1 MLTRGVILVGN
12 KTDLERHREVQTPSG
27 RKLAKDCCCKFIETS
42 SGLDHNVNELLVGI
56 VAQVKLNPKRINNLT
71 EKQRL
76 NLITT
81 IPPHRRPMERP
92 RHRMSKISSRS
103 SESSTDQPDLKPK
116 STVLMKHSKNNGSD
130 SDDEDESVISSE
142 IEMKIL
148 SNNSPSRLGEASCST
163 AVNNVQKSYESSPN
177 QSPKKTNLVQDD
189 KNVSKFSN
197 RTKLFLTSF
206 LKFKRT
212 LRVKRRNSNSC
223 NDLFVI

>member
-27 RKLAKDCCCKFIETS
+27 RKLAKDCFCKFIETS

-81 IPPHRRPMERP
+81 IPTHRRPMERP

-103 SESSTDQPDLKPK
+103 SESSTDQPDLKQK
-116 STVLMKHSKNNGSD
+116 STVETSKCKNTGSD
-130 SDDEDESVISSE
+130 SDDEESVISSE
-142 IEMKIL
+142 IEMKVL
-148 SNNSPSRLGEASCST
+148 SNNSPARSVEAGCST
-163 AVNNVQKSYESSPN
+163 ASNNGQKSYESSPN